1 MERLKFSEERDAVVV
16 SSEKL
21 RARHVREYNW
31 MELCEQQREGISTA
45 FSRPCVGGET
55 VSQRPR
61 RDAPKSSG
69 TFLPG
74 TRNDVGGC
82 IK

>member
-1 MERLKFSEERDAVVV
+1 MNEERKVMAV

-21 RARHVREYNW
+21 RARHVRAAGRAEWN
-31 MELCEQQREGISTA
+31 CANNNEQEFPQRFHVLA
-45 FSRPCVGGET
+45 VGRET

>member
-1 MERLKFSEERDAVVV
+1 
-16 SSEKL
+16 
-21 RARHVREYNW
+21 
-31 MELCEQQREGISTA
+31 MELCEQEREGISTA